1 MVIVLF
7 NSHVRSW
14 RHPDTE
20 NVSFSLLLFRFFIPT
35 GKYKCLR
42 PNASQVQAETWQY
55 WVDDGVNGKTDGWY
69 DYDDDGALVV
79 EQLLAE

>member
-1 MVIVLF
+1 MFLVC
-7 NSHVRSW
+7 RC
-14 RHPDTE
+14 
-20 NVSFSLLLFRFFIPT
+20 VSALSPST

-55 WVDDGVNGKTDGWY
+55 WVDDGVNGKADGWY

-79 EQLLAE
+79 EQLHAE